1 MNLQLLFEQT
11 SLMFFEMDLLSKIII
26 SILVVFSVIS
36 WTIIFEKTFRFT
48 ILKSK
53 TNKFFEIFWS
63 GKNIYD
69 IYEKY
74 KENIN
79 CPIVSIFIEVMKE
92 LKNFENTKEATSLE
106 YVSDKIYDLMSVS
119 ISKSIQKLRSGMTF
133 MNVVASTSTYFGLLG
148 MVWNVSQSFK
158 IISIMK
164 EATLTNLAPGINT
177 SLIVTVIGLVSAIPA
192 LIAYQVIGSKINNI
206 EEDLNNF
213 SLEFLG
219 ILTKEMEKDEDE

>member
-26 SILVVFSVIS
+26 SILVIFSVIS

-177 SLIVTVIGLVSAIPA
+177 SLIVTVVGLVSAIPA
-192 LIAYQVIGSKINNI
+192 LIDYQVIGSKINNI

-213 SLEFLG
+213 SLGFLG

>member
-1 MNLQLLFEQT
+1 MNLQLLFKQT

-26 SILVVFSVIS
+26 SILVIFSVIS

-92 LKNFENTKEATSLE
+92 LKNFENTKETTSLE

>member
-26 SILVVFSVIS
+26 SILVIFSVIS

-133 MNVVASTSTYFGLLG
+133 INVVASTSTYFGLLG

>member
-26 SILVVFSVIS
+26 SILVIFSVIS

-119 ISKSIQKLRSGMTF
+119 ISKSIQKLRSGTTF

-177 SLIVTVIGLVSAIPA
+177 SLIVTVVGLVSAIPA

>member
-26 SILVVFSVIS
+26 SILVIFSVIS

-48 ILKSK
+48 ILKSR

>member
-1 MNLQLLFEQT
+1 M
-11 SLMFFEMDLLSKIII
+11 I
-26 SILVVFSVIS
+26 FSVIS

-133 MNVVASTSTYFGLLG
+133 INVVASTSTYFGLLG

>member
-1 MNLQLLFEQT
+1 
-11 SLMFFEMDLLSKIII
+11 
-26 SILVVFSVIS
+26 
-36 WTIIFEKTFRFT
+36 
-48 ILKSK
+48 
-53 TNKFFEIFWS
+53 
-63 GKNIYD
+63 
-69 IYEKY
+69 
-74 KENIN
+74 
-79 CPIVSIFIEVMKE
+79 
-92 LKNFENTKEATSLE
+92 
-106 YVSDKIYDLMSVS
+106 
-119 ISKSIQKLRSGMTF
+119 

-177 SLIVTVIGLVSAIPA
+177 SLIVTVVGLVSAIPA

>member
-26 SILVVFSVIS
+26 SILVIFSVIS

>member
-26 SILVVFSVIS
+26 SILVIFSVIS

-92 LKNFENTKEATSLE
+92 LKNLGKE
-106 YVSDKIYDLMSVS
+106 
-119 ISKSIQKLRSGMTF
+119 
-133 MNVVASTSTYFGLLG
+133 
-148 MVWNVSQSFK
+148 
-158 IISIMK
+158 
-164 EATLTNLAPGINT
+164 
-177 SLIVTVIGLVSAIPA
+177 
-192 LIAYQVIGSKINNI
+192 
-206 EEDLNNF
+206 
-213 SLEFLG
+213 
-219 ILTKEMEKDEDE
+219 

>member
-26 SILVVFSVIS
+26 SILVIFSVIS

-177 SLIVTVIGLVSAIPA
+177 SLIVTVVGLVSAIPA